1 MDRELLKMDLF
12 MEITSA
18 KTNGL
23 TAINHCLFFTSS
35 DFFSVF
41 SLFFNPKLN
50 ICDKKESLEVS
61 EDSAN
66 KAENLPKSPAMKML
80 P

>member
-1 MDRELLKMDLF
+1 MRQ
-12 MEITSA
+12 
-18 KTNGL
+18 
-23 TAINHCLFFTSS
+23 
-35 DFFSVF
+35 
-41 SLFFNPKLN
+41 
-50 ICDKKESLEVS
+50 KESLEVS